1 MIFIFCRKPNTQKIT
16 FSGSKQRNENAGH
29 VFLEFILFNNIA
41 LEKIRK
47 NILSE
52 AGALKKDF
60 LKLKVARF
68 RPHVSQIR

>member
-41 LEKIRK
+41 LGKIRK
-47 NILSE
+47 KYPQWSRRSQ
-52 AGALKKDF
+52 K
-60 LKLKVARF
+60 RF
-68 RPHVSQIR
+68 FKAQSSPISAPCFTN

>member
-29 VFLEFILFNNIA
+29 VFLEFILLNNIA

-47 NILSE
+47 
-52 AGALKKDF
+52 KY
-60 LKLKVARF
+60 
-68 RPHVSQIR
+68 PQ